1 MKALA
6 LSIHTVKPEEVDI
19 LYQLSVQTFKET
31 FEAQNTAEDMQTY
44 IEDQL
49 NLNQLSAE
57 LQNQDS
63 IFYFARFDKEIVG
76 YLKLNFNQ
84 AQKESVLE
92 GKAFEIERFYILKLH
107 QGKGLGSQ
115 LFKKAIE
122 IGKDKGYK
130 LLWLGVWEHNTKA
143 LEFYT
148 KKGLTAFDSHLFQ
161 LGQDAQTDI
170 LMQLKF

>member
-6 LSIHTVKPEEVDI
+6 LSIHTVKPEEVDT

-31 FEAQNTAEDMQTY
+31 FEAQNTAEDMQAY

-49 NLNQLSAE
+49 NLNQLTTE
-57 LQNQDS
+57 LKNQDS
-63 IFYFARFDKEIVG
+63 VFYFARLDKEIVG
-76 YLKLNFNQ
+76 YLKLNFNK

-115 LFKKAIE
+115 LFKKAIK

-130 LLWLGVWEHNTKA
+130 LLWLGVWEQNTKA

>member
-1 MKALA
+1 L
-6 LSIHTVKPEEVDI
+6 
-19 LYQLSVQTFKET
+19 
-31 FEAQNTAEDMQTY
+31 
-44 IEDQL
+44 
-49 NLNQLSAE
+49 
-57 LQNQDS
+57 
-63 IFYFARFDKEIVG
+63 DKEIVG
-76 YLKLNFNQ
+76 YLKLNFNH

>member
-1 MKALA
+1 MLTLA
-6 LSIHTVKPEEVDI
+6 LRIHTVRLGEVDR
-19 LYQLSVQTFKET
+19 LCRLSIQTFKET
-31 FEAQNTAEDMQTY
+31 FEVQNTAKDMQAY
-44 IEDQL
+44 IEKQL
-49 NLNQLSAE
+49 NLEQLTSE
-57 LQNQDS
+57 LLNQDS
-63 IFYFARFDKEIVG
+63 LFYFARLDEKIVG